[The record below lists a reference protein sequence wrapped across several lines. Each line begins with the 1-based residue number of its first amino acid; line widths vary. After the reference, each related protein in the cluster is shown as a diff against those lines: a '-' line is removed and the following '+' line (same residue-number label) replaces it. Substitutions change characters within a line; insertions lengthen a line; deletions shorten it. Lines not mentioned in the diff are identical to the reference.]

1 MAKDSGVDVDAY
13 PELVSGERHLHR
25 KGPYGHM
32 LLRHKDIYH
41 YKSIRKIWKI
51 ALIRS
56 YGYKLEI
63 SQTFWPNRVNIVA
76 IGTSFKRA

>member
-13 PELVSGERHLHR
+13 PELVSDERHLHR